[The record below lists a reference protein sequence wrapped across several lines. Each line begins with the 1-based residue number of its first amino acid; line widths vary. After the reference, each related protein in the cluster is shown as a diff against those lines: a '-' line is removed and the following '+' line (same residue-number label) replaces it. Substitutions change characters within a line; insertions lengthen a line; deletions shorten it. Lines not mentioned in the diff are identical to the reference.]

1 VATVRVLVAPDS
13 FKGTFPAVAVAD
25 AIARGLE
32 RAGVQADRCPVADG
46 GEGTLDALLVAL
58 GGRVERVTVRGPLGA
73 PVEACFALLG
83 DPQRASLGSQR
94 ASLGPQ
100 RAPLGGPQRAL
111 LEMASAS
118 GLALIDELDPWDA
131 STYGTGELIRAAV
144 EAGARELLVG
154 VGGSAT
160 VDGGRGALE
169 AIADAGG
176 MEGASIVV
184 LCDVRTEWER
194 CAEIYGPQKG
204 ADEAMVARLA
214 ARLDAFASELERDPR
229 GVPMSG
235 AAGGLSGGLW
245 GGLGAELQPGAP
257 YVLDALGFDARL
269 READAVVV
277 GEGRIDA
284 QSAMGKIVGEI
295 AGRARAAGV
304 PVHALVGRNEL
315 TADIGLAS
323 VTEATTLAELETA
336 GERLASDLAAA
347 PAR

>member
-1 VATVRVLVAPDS
+1 VKVLVAPDS

-32 RAGVQADRCPVADG
+32 RAGVAADRCPVADG

-83 DPQRASLGSQR
+83 DGH
-94 ASLGPQ
+94 
-100 RAPLGGPQRAL
+100 RAL

-118 GLALIDELDPWDA
+118 GLALVSELDPWRA
-131 STYGTGELIRAAV
+131 STYGTGQLIRAAV
-144 EAGARELLVG
+144 EAGAREVLVG

-169 AIADAGG
+169 AIGRDLR
-176 MEGASIVV
+176 GARIVV

-214 ARLDAFASELERDPR
+214 ARLDAFAGELERDPR
-229 GVPMSG
+229 GVPMTG

-277 GEGRIDA
+277 GEGRIDD

-295 AGRARAAGV
+295 SARARAAGV

-315 TADIGLAS
+315 TTDIGLAS
-323 VTEATTLAELETA
+323 VTEATTLAELEAA
-336 GERLASDLAAA
+336 GERLACGLAA
-347 PAR
+347 PAGRLP

>member
-1 VATVRVLVAPDS
+1 VAASVTTSRVLVAPDS
-13 FKGTFPAVAVAD
+13 FKGTFAAVDVAD

-32 RAGVQADRCPVADG
+32 RGGVDADRCPVADG

-83 DPQRASLGSQR
+83 DGT
-94 ASLGPQ
+94 
-100 RAPLGGPQRAL
+100 RAL

-118 GLALIDELDPWDA
+118 GLALISELDPWAA

-144 EAGARELLVG
+144 EAGAREVLVG

-169 AIADAGG
+169 AIGRLEDAQV
-176 MEGASIVV
+176 VV
-184 LCDVRTEWER
+184 LCDVQTPWER
-194 CAEIYGPQKG
+194 CAAIYGPQKG
-204 ADEAMVARLA
+204 ADAAMVERLA
-214 ARLDAFASELERDPR
+214 ARLDAYAAELPRDPR
-229 GVPMSG
+229 GVPMTG

-245 GGLGAELQPGAP
+245 AGLGASLQPGAP
-257 YVLDALGFDARL
+257 YVLDALGFDERL
-269 READAVVV
+269 RGAAAVIV

-323 VTEATTLAELETA
+323 VTEATTLAELEAA
-336 GERLASDLAAA
+336 GERLASVCA
-347 PAR
+347 

>member
-1 VATVRVLVAPDS
+1 VRVLVAPDS
-13 FKGTFPAVAVAD
+13 FKGTFTAVAVAD

-32 RAGVQADRCPVADG
+32 RAGVDADRCPVADG

-83 DPQRASLGSQR
+83 DGR
-94 ASLGPQ
+94 
-100 RAPLGGPQRAL
+100 RAL

-118 GLALIDELDPWDA
+118 GLALISHLDPWA
-131 STYGTGELIRAAV
+131 ATTYGTGQLIRAAV
-144 EAGARELLVG
+144 EAGAREVLVG

-176 MEGASIVV
+176 IEGARIVV

-214 ARLDAFASELERDPR
+214 ARLDAFATELERDPR
-229 GVPMSG
+229 AVAMTG

-245 GGLGAELQPGAP
+245 GDLGAELQPGAP
-257 YVLDALGFDARL
+257 YVLDALGFDGRL

-295 AGRARAAGV
+295 AARARAVGV

-323 VTEATTLAELETA
+323 VTEATTLAELEAA
-336 GERLASDLAAA
+336 GERLASV
-347 PAR
+347 PS

>member
-1 VATVRVLVAPDS
+1 MRWSGATPDVKVLVAPDS

-32 RAGVQADRCPVADG
+32 RAGVEADRCPVADG

-58 GGRVERVTVRGPLGA
+58 GGRVERVTVRGPLGD

-83 DPQRASLGSQR
+83 DGR
-94 ASLGPQ
+94 
-100 RAPLGGPQRAL
+100 RAL

-118 GLALIDELDPWDA
+118 GLALVSELDPWAA
-131 STYGTGELIRAAV
+131 STYGTGQLIRAAV
-144 EAGARELLVG
+144 EAGAREVLVG

-176 MEGASIVV
+176 MAGAQVVV
-184 LCDVRTEWER
+184 LCDVRTAWER

-229 GVPMSG
+229 GIPMTG

-257 YVLDALGFDARL
+257 YVLDALGFDERL
-269 READAVVV
+269 RDADAIVVA
-277 GEGRIDA
+277 EGRIDA

-295 AGRARAAGV
+295 AGRARRRAGARARGPQRALRRHRPGLGHRGHHARRAGSGGRAAGCG
-304 PVHALVGRNEL
+304 LRRRLL
-315 TADIGLAS
+315 TPS
-323 VTEATTLAELETA
+323 
-336 GERLASDLAAA
+336 AACSRWTRST
-347 PAR
+347 P

>member
-1 VATVRVLVAPDS
+1 VRVLVAPDS

-25 AIARGLE
+25 AIARGLK

-46 GEGTLDALLVAL
+46 GEGTLDALLAEL

-83 DPQRASLGSQR
+83 DGR
-94 ASLGPQ
+94 
-100 RAPLGGPQRAL
+100 RAL

-118 GLALIDELDPWDA
+118 GLALISELDPWNA
-131 STYGTGELIRAAV
+131 STYGTGQLIRAAV
-144 EAGARELLVG
+144 EAGACEVLVG

-176 MEGASIVV
+176 IEGARVVV

-214 ARLDAFASELERDPR
+214 ARLDAFATELERDPR
-229 GVPMSG
+229 GVPMTG

-269 READAVVV
+269 RDADAVVV

-323 VTEATTLAELETA
+323 VTAATTLDELEGA
-336 GERLASDLAAA
+336 GERLAADLAAA
-347 PAR
+347 PARELPSRVTCRPPW

>member
-1 VATVRVLVAPDS
+1 VRVLVAPDS
-13 FKGTFPAVAVAD
+13 FKGTFSAVAVAD

-32 RAGVQADRCPVADG
+32 RAGVEADRCPVADG

-83 DPQRASLGSQR
+83 DGK
-94 ASLGPQ
+94 
-100 RAPLGGPQRAL
+100 RAL

-118 GLALIDELDPWDA
+118 GLALVSELDPWAA
-131 STYGTGELIRAAV
+131 STYGTGQLIRAAV
-144 EAGARELLVG
+144 EAGAREVLVG

-176 MEGASIVV
+176 IEGARIVV

-214 ARLDAFASELERDPR
+214 ARLDAFAGELERDPR
-229 GVPMSG
+229 GVAMTG

-269 READAVVV
+269 READAVVA

-295 AGRARAAGV
+295 AARARVAGV
-304 PVHALVGRNEL
+304 PVHAMVGRNEL

-323 VTEATTLAELETA
+323 ITEATTLAELEAA
-336 GERLASDLAAA
+336 GESLAAA
-347 PAR
+347 PAGGTS

>member
-1 VATVRVLVAPDS
+1 VRVLVAPDS
-13 FKGTFPAVAVAD
+13 FKGTFSAVAVAD

-32 RAGVQADRCPVADG
+32 RAGVEADRCPVADG

-58 GGRVERVTVRGPLGA
+58 GGRLERVTVRGPLGD

-83 DPQRASLGSQR
+83 DPQHASE
-94 ASLGPQ
+94 PQ
-100 RAPLGGPQRAL
+100 RAPLAGPHRASLAAPRRAPLAGPQRAL

-118 GLALIDELDPWDA
+118 GLALVSDLDPWNA
-131 STYGTGELIRAAV
+131 STYGTGQLIRAAV
-144 EAGARELLVG
+144 EAGAREVLVG

-169 AIADAGG
+169 AIAGNLD
-176 MEGASIVV
+176 GARIVV

-214 ARLDAFASELERDPR
+214 ARLDAFASELQRDPR
-229 GVPMSG
+229 GVPMTG

-295 AGRARAAGV
+295 AGRARAASV

-315 TADIGLAS
+315 TAEIGLAS
-323 VTEATTLAELETA
+323 VTEATTLAELEAA
-336 GERLASDLAAA
+336 GERLAYA
-347 PAR
+347 

>member
-1 VATVRVLVAPDS
+1 VKVLVAPDS

-32 RAGVQADRCPVADG
+32 RAGVAADRCPVADG

-83 DPQRASLGSQR
+83 DGH
-94 ASLGPQ
+94 
-100 RAPLGGPQRAL
+100 RAL

-118 GLALIDELDPWDA
+118 GLAVVSELDPWRA
-131 STYGTGELIRAAV
+131 STYGTGQLIRAAV
-144 EAGARELLVG
+144 EAGAREVLVG

-169 AIADAGG
+169 AIGRDLR
-176 MEGASIVV
+176 GARIVV

-194 CAEIYGPQKG
+194 CSEIYGPQKG
-204 ADEAMVARLA
+204 ADEAMVDRLA
-214 ARLDAFASELERDPR
+214 ARLDAFAGELERDPR
-229 GVPMSG
+229 GVPMTG

-295 AGRARAAGV
+295 SARARAAGV

-315 TADIGLAS
+315 TTDIGLAS
-323 VTEATTLAELETA
+323 VTEATTLAELEGA
-336 GERLASDLAAA
+336 GERLACGLAA
-347 PAR
+347 PAGRLP

>member
-1 VATVRVLVAPDS
+1 VRVLVAPDS
-13 FKGTFPAVAVAD
+13 FKGTFTAVEVAD

-32 RAGVQADRCPVADG
+32 RGGVEADRCPVADG

-58 GGRVERVTVRGPLGA
+58 GGRVERVTVRGPLGT

-83 DPQRASLGSQR
+83 DGH
-94 ASLGPQ
+94 
-100 RAPLGGPQRAL
+100 RAL

-118 GLALIDELDPWDA
+118 GLALISELDPWAA
-131 STYGTGELIRAAV
+131 STYGTGQLIRAAV
-144 EAGARELLVG
+144 AAGTREVLVG

-169 AIADAGG
+169 AIGERLD
-176 MEGASIVV
+176 ASIVV

-214 ARLDAFASELERDPR
+214 ARLDEYAAELPRDPR
-229 GVPMSG
+229 GVPMTG

-245 GGLGAELQPGAP
+245 AGLGAELQAGAP
-257 YVLDALGFDARL
+257 YVLDALGFDERV
-269 READAVVV
+269 RRADAVVV

-295 AGRARAAGV
+295 AARARAAGV

-323 VTEATTLAELETA
+323 VTEATTLAELEAA
-336 GERLASDLAAA
+336 GERLAAA
-347 PAR
+347 PDTIQGWTPSTP